1 MSGLGSVLEVTV
13 ASRDLER
20 QVRFCRDAFQ
30 LEPVARQ
37 GEAVLLGVPGS
48 SRGRLRLVRAAV
60 DPGLPAPE
68 VWESGLQLLGMY
80 SQDVPRTEK
89 LVAAAGGRP
98 RPHTSF
104 DGGPMGH
111 YTEGSARGFDDITWV
126 YPCPSKRLPSPA
138 FASEPSRLHSE
149 LHYVAVTTSDV
160 SAALAFFAAAGGM
173 TVIMDQEVEADWI
186 CELVGVPSGTKVR
199 LACLAGADLA
209 PTRLIINSYHG
220 AQPTTDA
227 VPGRTVGI
235 RRITFAADPAA
246 LQEQLVGAGGI
257 ALGNGLLRGPAGIEI
272 ELRAPGRAVAYE

>member
-20 QVRFCRDAFQ
+20 QIRFCRAAFQ
-30 LEPVARQ
+30 LEPVARE
-37 GEAVLLGVPGS
+37 GETVLLGVPGS
-48 SRGRLRLVRAAV
+48 ARGRLRLVQAAA

-68 VWESGLQLLGMY
+68 VWECGLQLLGVY

-104 DGGPMGH
+104 DGGEMGH
-111 YTEGSARGFDDITWV
+111 YTEGSARGYDDVTWV

-138 FASEPSRLHSE
+138 LAREPSRLHSE
-149 LHYVAVTTSDV
+149 LHYVAVTTADV
-160 SAALAFFAAAGGM
+160 SAAIAFFAGAGGM
-173 TVIMDQEVEADWI
+173 TVIMDQEVEADWV
-186 CELVGVPSGTKVR
+186 CELIGVPPGTKAR

-209 PTRLIINSYHG
+209 PTRLILSSYRG

-235 RRITFAADPAA
+235 RRITFAADPAEWQA
-246 LQEQLVGAGGI
+246 RLVGAGAT

-272 ELRAPGRAVAYE
+272 ELRPPGREVACE